1 MNCKSVQTY
10 LSAYLDGELSGREC
24 LDVRDHLNHCAECGA
39 EERQLRTLKQMLR
52 GLPMYTPSEDFENRL
67 VSHVVAK
74 QERRRVG
81 KLNIGFD
88 WRLVSGFA
96 AAAALATLVMLRAT
110 EPQAPP
116 STKGG
121 SNDGVALEISRDQFV
136 AAGNDPLSGSH
147 YAVPISYAKR

>member
-24 LDVRDHLNHCAECGA
+24 LDVRDHLNHCASCGA

-74 QERRRVG
+74 NEYRRVF
-81 KLNIGFD
+81 KFRLGFD
-88 WRLVSGFA
+88 WRFVTGFVG
-96 AAAALATLVMLRAT
+96 AAALATVVMLRIT
-110 EPQAPP
+110 EPQVPRA
-116 STKGG
+116 G
-121 SNDGVALEISRDQFV
+121 SQPNNGLAFEISRDQSFV
-136 AAGNDPLSGSH
+136 AGNDPLSGAH
-147 YAVPISYAKR
+147 YAVPISYGKH

>member
-10 LSAYLDGELSGREC
+10 LSAYLDGELSGRES

-74 QERRRVG
+74 QERRRIL
-81 KLNIGFD
+81 KLNLGFD
-88 WRLVSGFA
+88 WRLMGGFA
-96 AAAALATLVMLRAT
+96 VTAAVATLVMLRIS
-110 EPQAPP
+110 EPQVPRAE
-116 STKGG
+116 SRT
-121 SNDGVALEISRDQFV
+121 NDGLALEITRDQSFM
-136 AAGNDPLSGSH
+136 AGNDPLSGAH